1 MDVLPPK
8 LTFENSPFALK
19 TITQRWP
26 VILAQLID
34 SLYRNR
40 NHYHEVDALDL
51 EDIKTLTGAI
61 GQLRYE
67 VTTNKPITLLSSVLD
82 GCDNDLALWNS
93 LLRNCGVLLS
103 TADDRTVEM
112 DHPTWFSLPW
122 LFVEC
127 YLYRRIVDCVA
138 LSHLGSFDPFAVKKR
153 SGLMKSESLVTQL
166 LSFLSVSENPQ
177 CTLSTDALFTIFI
190 QVSDPTLCLVGL
202 GLRRCGPMSLT
213 CLCTLMSVHTVTVD
227 SISLAD
233 HVDRMSQRL
242 VVDDTCALWR
252 FWYNRS
258 VCYFDSST
266 PHVTAIVLD
275 NAGPELVADL
285 CLAEFLLC
293 RGLTNKVYF
302 YPKCIPWFVSDVT
315 PLDVDWLLTTGFT
328 SQCLSGVVAPL
339 ADHWS
344 SQWRRR
350 FDAGEFCIQKSMFWT
365 LPCAF
370 DELSVL
376 DRPLYDKLAYGDVN
390 VIIFKGDLN
399 YRKLVA
405 DRMWIPDDPSHKV
418 RAFCP
423 MQLGR
428 PQPPTTGHCDCSST
442 SHPSVGDPI
451 DCRCSISEEVP
462 SRIPPLVVALRVAKA
477 DVAVGLSSD
486 TLKRVL
492 TSTPDWWTIGQYG
505 FVQLVSPLFLG

>member
-1 MDVLPPK
+1 MDVLPPR

-40 NHYHEVDALDL
+40 NQYHEVDALDL

-67 VTTNKPITLLSSVLD
+67 VTTNKTITLLSSVLD

-93 LLRNCGVLLS
+93 LLRNHGVLLS
-103 TADDRTVEM
+103 RSDDRNAEM

-127 YLYRRIVDCVA
+127 YLYRRIMDCVA
-138 LSHLGSFDPFAVKKR
+138 LNHLGSFDPFAVKKR

-166 LSFLSVSENPQ
+166 LSFLSVSQNPV
-177 CTLSTDALFTIFI
+177 CTLSTESLFAVFI
-190 QVSDPTLCLVGL
+190 QAALWANEFDL
-202 GLRRCGPMSLT
+202 SL
-213 CLCTLMSVHTVTVD
+213 HTDVNDTVAVD
-227 SISLAD
+227 AISLAD
-233 HVDRMSQRL
+233 HVDQMSQHL
-242 VVDDTCALWR
+242 VVDDTCAFWR

-266 PHVTAIVLD
+266 EHVTAIVLD

-285 CLAEFLLC
+285 CLAEFLLR
-293 RGLTNKVYF
+293 RGLTTKVYF

-315 PLDVDWLLTTGFT
+315 PLDFDWLLTTGLT
-328 SQCLSGVVAPL
+328 SQWLSGEVVAPL

-344 SQWRRR
+344 LQWRRR
-350 FDAGEFCIQKSMFWT
+350 FEAGEFCVRKSMFWT

-376 DRPLYDKLAYGDVN
+376 GKPLHDKLAYGDVN
-390 VIIFKGDLN
+390 VIIFKVGVFL
-399 YRKLVA
+399 
-405 DRMWIPDDPSHKV
+405 
-418 RAFCP
+418 C
-423 MQLGR
+423 
-428 PQPPTTGHCDCSST
+428 TG
-442 SHPSVGDPI
+442 
-451 DCRCSISEEVP
+451 
-462 SRIPPLVVALRVAKA
+462 
-477 DVAVGLSSD
+477 
-486 TLKRVL
+486 
-492 TSTPDWWTIGQYG
+492 
-505 FVQLVSPLFLG
+505 